1 MGKFILW
8 VVVSVM
14 VMNTWGSLGCL
25 EEERIA
31 LLHLKS
37 HITNNTY
44 GNSLVSWV
52 DDKRSDCC
60 KWSRVT
66 CSNIM
71 KRVVELDLYS
81 VRDERVGNWYINAT
95 VFLPFKHLN
104 SLYLSENNLAGAIE
118 NGGFDKLSKLH
129 DLKVLG
135 LSYNNLDRNI
145 FSSLNHL
152 LSLKKLYLDGNPL
165 DSPPNKSGQ
174 ERLSGLSNLE
184 TLSMSSTKIE
194 DNNVLSVLTRFYVPL
209 WTDLKDF
216 ISLKDLRISSNKFQ
230 SFGPIKDGEE
240 PQKLEMLSLS
250 FNRFNKSIFQ
260 SLKRLPSLKYICLS
274 ENDIRGRLH
283 IHDIYSS
290 SNLEALYLDRNY
302 IEGFDTFASLSDG
315 GRQTKLETLGLANNR
330 LNNNIFK
337 SLKGFSSLKFLYLI
351 ENDFH
356 GPLQIQDINGLN
368 NLVDIDLSY
377 SVFEDFENT
386 TSPSELGVSSR
397 DINNNSHL
405 KWHLNNITCNMSKL
419 LQLLTTLP
427 SIKSLSLQNN
437 NITSLDAIHALRNIS
452 NLKSCFLTTLTYT
465 RTFFKVLDQ

>member
-194 DNNVLSVLTRFYVPL
+194 DNNVLSVLN
-209 WTDLKDF
+209 LKDF